1 MKSALIDVLAHIYL
15 VQIFFSNENGLKL
28 PGVVHLTIKLVI
40 LIRNKNATKYERKQ
54 NNYC

>member
-1 MKSALIDVLAHIYL
+1 MSWHIVTL
-15 VQIFFSNENGLKL
+15 FKIFFSNENGLKL